1 MEFSDL
7 FLAWFVG
14 MVSGLLVSIPVGP
27 INITIVNEG
36 AVRGFRWAMLIGL
49 GSVTMEVIYCTIG
62 FAGFAGLTSTFV
74 RATMEMATFCLMFVL
89 GLKYTFMKSMP
100 ATNKTVE
107 HVEHRLH
114 PHTAF
119 MTGFVRV
126 LGNPNVLLCWIAI
139 SATFTTHNW
148 VDNTWTSKLAC
159 ISGVTV
165 GALGWFVLLSYLVSL
180 GKGKFSEKTL
190 IRMSQF
196 SGYTLL
202 LMAAIIGVRI
212 VLLLA
217 RLARQEHLIPM

>member
-1 MEFSDL
+1 MEFSEL

-14 MVSGLLVSIPVGP
+14 VVSGLLVSIPVGP
-27 INITIVNEG
+27 INITILNEG
-36 AVRGFRWAMLIGL
+36 AVRGFRWAMLVGL

-62 FAGFAGLTSTFV
+62 FAGFAGLFTSTFV
-74 RATMEMATFCLMFVL
+74 RATMELATFCLMFIL
-89 GLKYTFMKSMP
+89 GLKYTFMRSMP

-107 HVEHRLH
+107 QVEHRLH

-126 LGNPNVLLCWIAI
+126 LGNPNVLLCWIAL
-139 SATFTTHNW
+139 SATFTTHHW
-148 VDNTWTSKLAC
+148 IDSTWLSKLVC
-159 ISGVTV
+159 ISGVTT

-190 IRMSQF
+190 VRMSQL
-196 SGYTLL
+196 SGVTLL

-217 RLARQEHLIPM
+217 RREHLIPL